1 MPARSVAAG
10 SVSFSAI
17 LFLQDTT
24 AGNASV
30 GLGLA
35 GLTSASSGL
44 QAWYARTRGSSTSI
58 GLTPLGSATAGWTSG
73 GFIGV
78 DSVNMKGVYR
88 LDVPDAAFASGADQ
102 VILNF
107 PAVSALNLAQADV
120 LYEITGWNN
129 QNAVSGG
136 LSAFGSVSV
145 GTGGADSAAFT
156 TNAVTRLQGGLAT
169 SAGLGSV
176 TVGTN
181 SDKTGYALTVTPP
194 TAAQT
199 ATAVMASTVAGKSLT
214 DAIRY
219 VGAVCAGTITD
230 AGTGTEI
237 FTDFAGTPAVTITVD
252 ATGNRSNVVYS

>member
-107 PAVSALNLAQADV
+107 PAVGGLNLAQADV

-136 LSAFGSVSV
+136 LSAFGDVTV
-145 GTGGADSAAFT
+145 GTGGMDSAAFT
-156 TNAVTRLQGGLAT
+156 TNAVTRI
-169 SAGLGSV
+169 
-176 TVGTN
+176 
-181 SDKTGYALTVTPP
+181 
-194 TAAQT
+194 AAS
-199 ATAVMASTVAGKSLT
+199 VMASTVAGKSLT